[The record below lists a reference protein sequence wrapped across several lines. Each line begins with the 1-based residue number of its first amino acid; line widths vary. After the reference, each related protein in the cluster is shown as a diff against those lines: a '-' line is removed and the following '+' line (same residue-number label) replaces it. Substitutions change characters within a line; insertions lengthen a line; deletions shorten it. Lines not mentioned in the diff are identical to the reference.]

1 MPDPAYWRRYV
12 LELDPEEV
20 ERRLEVVPLRCGD
33 ETLEL
38 LHFGSRRSDPVIV
51 ISPGS
56 AGHAYVFAELAYR
69 IHARGFT
76 ALVMPKQGGRTI
88 SELVDRH
95 DAALRAI
102 TARWND
108 NIGVFA
114 EGLGGYVVFYVALGG
129 GPMRSAIYQN
139 APAILDEPDF
149 RAAVMSGSGSTRRA
163 ALLPIMRAA
172 ARVFPR
178 MKLPI
183 STYLDFREMV
193 DPVEPTH
200 AVETRLIE
208 SYLGDPDFDRRYPL
222 AASLSLLDTPPPREP
237 ATLSVPTM
245 FIVPSRGF
253 APDYAR
259 HLFAR
264 LPAIDKEL
272 VEVDGSV
279 FWMVSHSAAAAE
291 LICGRFRRT
300 LAAAAA

>member
-20 ERRLEVVPLRCGD
+20 ERRVEVIPLRCGD
-33 ETLEL
+33 ETLDL
-38 LHFGSRRSDPVIV
+38 LHLGSRRSDPVVV

-56 AGHAYVFAELAYR
+56 AGQAYAFAELAYR

-76 ALVMPKQGGRTI
+76 ALVMPKHGGHTI

-102 TARWND
+102 ATRWND
-108 NIGVFA
+108 NIGVFG
-114 EGLGGYVVFYVALGG
+114 EGLGGYVVFYVALRG

-139 APAILDEPDF
+139 APAILDEPAF
-149 RAAVMSGSGSTRRA
+149 RAAVMSGTGSKRRA
-163 ALLPIMRAA
+163 ALLPVMRAA

-183 STYLDFREMV
+183 RSYLDFREMV
-193 DPVEPTH
+193 DPIEPTR
-200 AVETRLIE
+200 AIEARLIE
-208 SYLGDPDFDRRYPL
+208 AYLGDPDFDQRYPL
-222 AASLSLLDTPPPREP
+222 AAILSLLDTPPPRELS
-237 ATLSVPTM
+237 TLSVPTM

-259 HLFAR
+259 ALFAR
-264 LPAIDKEL
+264 LPPIDKEL

-279 FWMVSHSAAAAE
+279 FWMVSHSAAAAD
-291 LICGRFRRT
+291 LICGRFQRT